1 MDTLPDPALIEGGV
15 LSLRDGRR
23 IGLPRQ
29 VRYVRPSPGL
39 DIHEEVTR
47 WWALVPAVPVAF
59 NSFCWA
65 MCVMLLPWHEQPTPV
80 QDGNLLSGILEEA
93 YPADLGEWALE
104 IRPPK
109 WKFHW
114 IRLSPGPKPP
124 ITEHQVDRHSI
135 DLLTLDWIEQS
146 DAVSECIYMPHIG
159 HIVVCL
165 VGVARDELFK
175 IAHHVAGLCSS
186 IELYVY
192 SGPPTDMHP
201 SVIRLRFK
209 RGIVWP
215 RVSDWARYFTRPR
228 IGLKRRQHRRDE
240 IRKVVDAVARFLP
253 VEGLPELVQL
263 YADSDVLLVT
273 NYRRHGP

>member
-1 MDTLPDPALIEGGV
+1 MVGT
-15 LSLRDGRR
+15 R
-23 IGLPRQ
+23 PRCPCGIQ
-29 VRYVRPSPGL
+29 QFLLGHVC
-39 DIHEEVTR
+39 HVTPLAR
-47 WWALVPAVPVAF
+47 AT
-59 NSFCWA
+59 
-65 MCVMLLPWHEQPTPV
+65 HPV

-93 YPADLGEWALE
+93 YPADFGEWALE

-146 DAVSECIYMPHIG
+146 DAVSERIYMPHIG

-253 VEGLPELVQL
+253 VEGLPELGNSTRTATCSWSPTTVGT
-263 YADSDVLLVT
+263 DHEDTES
-273 NYRRHGP
+273 GPAK